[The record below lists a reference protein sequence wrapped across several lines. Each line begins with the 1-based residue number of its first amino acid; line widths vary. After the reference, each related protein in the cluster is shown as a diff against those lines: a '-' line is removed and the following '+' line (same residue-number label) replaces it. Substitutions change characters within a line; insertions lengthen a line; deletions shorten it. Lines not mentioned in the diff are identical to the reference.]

1 MKNKRSP
8 FPTKSPYLDGAMP
21 KTPTD
26 SLEALAIID
35 DCENVIAGDRKRLE
49 ALTGEAIDIYDLAC
63 RAYLDRSFD
72 ALEDAKRSYAEN
84 ERKRLKLI
92 DEIAFEFEQVRL
104 AKAYLSAHPIKTTLT
119 GEVCDDNGRV
129 ARPSPDSETQA
140 RQMRQG
146 TIWGF

>member
-1 MKNKRSP
+1 MKSKRKP
-8 FPTKSPYLDGAMP
+8 FPTKSPYLDGALP

-26 SLEALAIID
+26 ALHALAILD
-35 DCENVIAGDRKRLE
+35 DCENVVAGDRKRLE

-84 ERKRLKLI
+84 ERRRLKLI
-92 DEIAFEFEQVRL
+92 DEIAFEYEQIRV
-104 AKAYLSAHPIKTTLT
+104 AKAYLSEHPIKTTDK
-119 GEVCDDNGRV
+119 GEICDDGGRV
-129 ARPSPDSETQA
+129 AKPSPDSEVQA